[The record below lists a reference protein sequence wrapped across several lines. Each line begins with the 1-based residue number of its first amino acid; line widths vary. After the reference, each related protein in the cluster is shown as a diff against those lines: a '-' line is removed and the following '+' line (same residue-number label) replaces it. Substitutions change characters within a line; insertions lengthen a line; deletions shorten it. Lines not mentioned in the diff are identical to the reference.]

1 MCMCI
6 ERARFIDPWRA
17 PAGSYLLI
25 QDPPD
30 DDDYWAEH
38 GKNLRE
44 RGLQLARPEVE
55 QTNND
60 EQEAK

>member
-1 MCMCI
+1 MCI

-17 PAGSYLLI
+17 PAGSYLI

-30 DDDYWAEH
+30 EDYWVEH

-44 RGLQLARPEVE
+44 RPSASRPEVE